1 MVTTN
6 NLELMKASA
15 KLMKQEDGD
24 EKYKKILQEIISI
37 IEEEE
42 KNNGRYEKMKNE
54 RNSKWNT
61 AP

>member
-6 NLELMKASA
+6 NFELMKASA

-37 IEEEE
+37 IEKEE
-42 KNNGRYEKMKNE
+42 KNNGLYEKMKNE
-54 RNSKWNT
+54 
-61 AP
+61 